1 MKQPGPVMEEVYSG
15 QILLTKLQSP
25 DLPGDFVPREKLLAY
40 VSENI
45 ERPLT
50 LVSAGAGFG
59 KSTFVS
65 YWLKNVPYKSCW
77 LSLDENDNDP
87 RTFIRH
93 FIAAINTV
101 VPGFGQKTQIL
112 LQIPTLPGTEVLE
125 NHLINDLNDL
135 PERIILALD
144 DFHFIEDH
152 NIIRIISE
160 MVKHPPKNLHL
171 AIISRNDPPLPLMRL
186 RARNKMKEI
195 RSSQLRLN
203 QEEIK
208 QFVQKNV
215 DSEYSDLIADK
226 LATTLEGWAA
236 GLRLALLHLTFHD
249 LRKENIDDV
258 FSGPGSPEN
267 YFLKEVL
274 GHLDDQTLDF
284 FLRTSILH
292 KFTTDLADFLVSTP
306 QNKINSRQLIDEL
319 IRRNLFVINLDHE
332 NQWYRYHHLLQL
344 LLQKELK
351 KKYPEGSVSALHKR
365 AAEWYE
371 NKGLTEDAMYHA
383 SHSGDIALLTTLVE
397 KHMHTPLNE
406 NKWYI
411 LEQWLKKIPD
421 QYIRESPALLLA
433 QMWVFSHKNMYWTL
447 PDLLSRLE
455 ELSEKEPLKEEMLYQ
470 MDFFRAELLF
480 WGGKIKESI
489 AMSDRVRKNISEE
502 RIAVV
507 GQAYIYYA
515 VGSQMNGTGREVAQ
529 EYVNELSHTNL
540 NTTQRVLINAALIY
554 MKFQEGDLYAVERF
568 CMQMRNAI
576 TEDDEFVIAW
586 FNYFMGYIA
595 FQQNKPERAET
606 FFREALQRLYYLNST
621 GPVDM
626 FAGLLLSLLQQ
637 GKKEEYNRIY
647 DQMTAYISDNHNPY
661 YTAFSYS
668 LRSRLALLQ
677 NDLPA
682 AVDLIKMT
690 DMSFDSGNMI
700 FNIELPRLT
709 CITVLL
715 AQDTSVKTEE
725 ALQKLQAIDHIA
737 ERTRNIP
744 QTIRIRILQAIAYKK
759 SNKLKQAR
767 ASLQEA
773 VELALPGKWIYPFAE
788 AGAEIGEL
796 LDDISSHEKHSEF
809 ITILQ
814 DKQTVLHAPSVPPGP
829 TKNNASFSYQLDPL
843 TNREL
848 DILHLLAERL
858 SNKEIAARLFISEA
872 TVKRHTITI
881 YQKLDVHKRREAVA
895 RAKVMGIL

>member
-1 MKQPGPVMEEVYSG
+1 MEEAYSG
-15 QILLTKLQSP
+15 QILLTKLRSP
-25 DLPGDFVPREKLLAY
+25 DLPGDFVPREKLLSY

-65 YWLKNVPYKSCW
+65 YWLKNIPYKNCW
-77 LSLDENDNDP
+77 LSLDESDNDP

-93 FIAAINTV
+93 FMAAINTV
-101 VPGFGQKTQIL
+101 VPDFGQKIQVL

-144 DFHFIEDH
+144 DFHFIDDQYVL
-152 NIIRIISE
+152 RIISE
-160 MVKHPPKNLHL
+160 MVKHPPRNLHL
-171 AIISRNDPPLPLMRL
+171 IIISRNDPPLPLMRL

-195 RSSQLRLN
+195 RSSQLRQN
-203 QEEIK
+203 QKEIK
-208 QFVQKNV
+208 QFIQKNI
-215 DSEYSDLIADK
+215 DSEYCDLIADK

-236 GLRLALLHLTFHD
+236 GLRLALLHLSFHD
-249 LRKENIDDV
+249 LRKEKIDDV

-267 YFLKEVL
+267 YFLQEVL
-274 GHLDDQTLDF
+274 NQLDDQTLDF
-284 FLRTSILH
+284 FLKTSILQ
-292 KFTTDLADFLVSTP
+292 KFTTDLADFLVSSP
-306 QNKINSRQLIDEL
+306 QNRIDSRQLIDEL
-319 IRRNLFVINLDHE
+319 IRRNLFIINLDHE
-332 NQWYRYHHLLQL
+332 GQWYRYHHLLQM

-351 KKYPEGSVSALHKR
+351 KKYPEGFVSALHKR

-371 NKGLTEDAMYHA
+371 NNGLTEDAMYHA
-383 SHSGDIALLTTLVE
+383 SHSGDMACLATLVG

-411 LEQWLKKIPD
+411 LEKWLNKIPD

-433 QMWVFSHKNMYWTL
+433 QMWVFSHKNMYWTF

-455 ELSEKEPLKEEMLYQ
+455 ELSEKEPLKEDMLYQ
-470 MDFFRAELLF
+470 IDFFHAELLF

-489 AMSDRVRKNISEE
+489 VMSDQVRKNLSEE
-502 RIAVV
+502 RIGVV

-515 VGSQMNGTGREVAQ
+515 VGSQMNGNGQEVAR
-529 EYVNELSHTNL
+529 EYINELSRTNL
-540 NTTQRVLINAALIY
+540 NPTQRVLINAALIY

-568 CMQMRNAI
+568 SRQLRDAT
-576 TEDDEFVIAW
+576 TEDDDYVIAW

-595 FQQNKPERAET
+595 LQQNKPERAES
-606 FFREALQRLYYLNST
+606 FFREALRRLHYLNST
-621 GPVDM
+621 APLDT
-626 FAGLLLSLLQQ
+626 FAGMLLSLLQQ
-637 GKKEEYNRIY
+637 GKKEEFDRIF
-647 DQMTAYISDNHNPY
+647 DQMITFVRENNNPY
-661 YTAFSYS
+661 NTAFSYS

-690 DMSFDSGNMI
+690 DMSFDTGNMI

-709 CITVLL
+709 YITVLL
-715 AQDTSVKTEE
+715 AQDTSVKIQE
-725 ALQKLQAIDHIA
+725 ALQKIQAIGHIA
-737 ERTRNIP
+737 EKTRNIP
-744 QTIRIRILQAIAYKK
+744 QSIRIRILQAIAYKK

-773 VELALPGKWIYPFAE
+773 VELALPGNWIYPFVE
-788 AGAEIGEL
+788 AAAEIREL
-796 LDDISSHEKHSEF
+796 LDDISDNEKHSEF
-809 ITILQ
+809 ISTIQ
-814 DKQTVLHAPSVPPGP
+814 EKHSVLKAPSVPPGP
-829 TKNNASFSYQLDPL
+829 PINNGLMSHQLDPL

-848 DILHLLAERL
+848 DILNLLAERL
-858 SNKEIAARLFISEA
+858 SNKEIAARLYISEA

-895 RAKVMGIL
+895 RAKAMEIL